1 MDSSGILFQFSS
13 FGESHG
19 EGIGGIVSGMPSG
32 ITIDY
37 AFLESEI
44 ARRKGGSK
52 FATPRKEE
60 DAFQILSGV
69 FEGRSTGTP

>member
-1 MDSSGILFQFSS
+1 MDSNGILFQFSS

-32 ITIDY
+32 TTIDY
-37 AFLESEI
+37 AFLESEL

-60 DAFQILSGV
+60 DAF
-69 FEGRSTGTP
+69 